1 MVRDGSSWL
10 TKHWPIVAT
19 IITLLVAGTSGAIGV
34 QQRISVHDDQL
45 QRHDVRIEQLGSRVS
60 EDHDRIQEAIGDL
73 KHIRRE
79 VDRSNAILDRID
91 KRMP

>member
-1 MVRDGSSWL
+1 MVKDGSTWL
-10 TKHWPIVAT
+10 TRHWPIVAT
-19 IITLLVAGTSGAIGV
+19 ISTLFVAVTSAAIGV
-34 QQRISVHDDQL
+34 QQRISVHDDHL
-45 QRHDVRIEQLGSRVS
+45 QRHEARIEQLGSRVS

>member
-10 TKHWPIVAT
+10 TKHWPIMAT
-19 IITLLVAGTSGAIGV
+19 FLTLLVAGTSAAFSV
-34 QQRISVHDDQL
+34 QQRITVHDSQL
-45 QRHDVRIEQLGSRVS
+45 TRHESRIEQLGTRAA
-60 EDHDRIQEAIGDL
+60 EDHDKIQEAMGDI